1 MGKHAAAPPTAI
13 VSPSDQIG
21 QLLARGQWHHQAGQ
35 LAEAENYYR
44 KVLAIDPNDFDG
56 LHLLGVV
63 AQQVGRSALA
73 ARLISQ
79 AIASHDRSSACR
91 DLRGPSNGA
100 RAQQDLAAA
109 HSNLSIVLTSLGD
122 QAAALKAI
130 QRSLQ
135 LYETD
140 NAKLLF
146 VGCLRNLS
154 FIPDGIELRDDLA
167 RALSEPWG
175 RPTDIACFAANLIK
189 RNGTIGACIRRIGA
203 TWPNL
208 SASHELFSPTELA
221 EICGD
226 RLLRCF
232 LESTIVF
239 DLELEQFLTAVRR
252 TMLAA
257 VVADGDLQPSAQEGL
272 RFLCALAQQCFI
284 NEYIFFCPDEE
295 KRQADGLRCK
305 LVEALTSGAAVPEPR
320 LGVVAAYFPLA
331 SLSEAD
337 LLFKRRFSAPVAELV
352 NRQVGE
358 VQGER
363 RLRGSIPRLTAIDD
377 GVSLAVKEQYE
388 ESPYPRWIKASPV
401 VQTTIEAHLRHLFP
415 LVDVQNVVGTKGAEI
430 LIAGCGTGQHSIETA
445 RQFPGSRVLAID
457 LSLSSLCYAKRK
469 TRELGLKNVEYAQAD
484 ILKLQSIDRSFDVIE
499 AGGVLHHLAEPF
511 AGWRVLLSILRPG
524 GLMRLGLYSR
534 RGRQDIT
541 AARAFIAER
550 GYGSSAND
558 IRRCR
563 EELTRLRL
571 VKVAERLDFFT
582 TSSCRD
588 LLFHV
593 REHQCTLPE
602 IDEFIRQNQLDFLGF
617 HLPGS
622 VLQNFRGRFP
632 TDRTM
637 TNLALWHDFEMENP
651 STFAG
656 MYQFWVRKA
665 K

>member
-1 MGKHAAAPPTAI
+1 MGKHAAAAPPTAI

-44 KVLAIDPNDFDG
+44 RVLAVDPNDFDG

-100 RAQQDLAAA
+100 RTQQDLAAA

-154 FIPDGIELRDDLA
+154 FIPDGIDLRDDLA

-232 LESTIVF
+232 LESTIAF

-305 LVEALTSGAAVPEPR
+305 LVEALNSGA
-320 LGVVAAYFPLA
+320 GTAAW
-331 SLSEAD
+331 SCC
-337 LLFKRRFSAPVAELV
+337 
-352 NRQVGE
+352 G
-358 VQGER
+358 
-363 RLRGSIPRLTAIDD
+363 
-377 GVSLAVKEQYE
+377 
-388 ESPYPRWIKASPV
+388 
-401 VQTTIEAHLRHLFP
+401 LFP
-415 LVDVQNVVGTKGAEI
+415 A
-430 LIAGCGTGQHSIETA
+430 H
-445 RQFPGSRVLAID
+445 
-457 LSLSSLCYAKRK
+457 
-469 TRELGLKNVEYAQAD
+469 
-484 ILKLQSIDRSFDVIE
+484 
-499 AGGVLHHLAEPF
+499 F
-511 AGWRVLLSILRPG
+511 A
-524 GLMRLGLYSR
+524 
-534 RGRQDIT
+534 
-541 AARAFIAER
+541 
-550 GYGSSAND
+550 
-558 IRRCR
+558 
-563 EELTRLRL
+563 
-571 VKVAERLDFFT
+571 
-582 TSSCRD
+582 
-588 LLFHV
+588 
-593 REHQCTLPE
+593 
-602 IDEFIRQNQLDFLGF
+602 
-617 HLPGS
+617 
-622 VLQNFRGRFP
+622 FRGQFALQAMLFGSCSRTCEP
-632 TDRTM
+632 T
-637 TNLALWHDFEMENP
+637 
-651 STFAG
+651 G
-656 MYQFWVRKA
+656 G
-665 K
+665 

>member
-1 MGKHAAAPPTAI
+1 MGKHAAAAPPTAI

-44 KVLAIDPNDFDG
+44 RVLAIDPNDFG
-56 LHLLGVV
+56 SLHLLGVV

-154 FIPDGIELRDDLA
+154 FIPDGIDLRDDLA

-232 LESTIVF
+232 LEF
-239 DLELEQFLTAVRR
+239 DHCL
-252 TMLAA
+252 
-257 VVADGDLQPSAQEGL
+257 
-272 RFLCALAQQCFI
+272 
-284 NEYIFFCPDEE
+284 
-295 KRQADGLRCK
+295 
-305 LVEALTSGAAVPEPR
+305 
-320 LGVVAAYFPLA
+320 
-331 SLSEAD
+331 
-337 LLFKRRFSAPVAELV
+337 
-352 NRQVGE
+352 
-358 VQGER
+358 
-363 RLRGSIPRLTAIDD
+363 
-377 GVSLAVKEQYE
+377 
-388 ESPYPRWIKASPV
+388 
-401 VQTTIEAHLRHLFP
+401 
-415 LVDVQNVVGTKGAEI
+415 
-430 LIAGCGTGQHSIETA
+430 
-445 RQFPGSRVLAID
+445 
-457 LSLSSLCYAKRK
+457 
-469 TRELGLKNVEYAQAD
+469 
-484 ILKLQSIDRSFDVIE
+484 
-499 AGGVLHHLAEPF
+499 
-511 AGWRVLLSILRPG
+511 
-524 GLMRLGLYSR
+524 
-534 RGRQDIT
+534 
-541 AARAFIAER
+541 
-550 GYGSSAND
+550 
-558 IRRCR
+558 
-563 EELTRLRL
+563 
-571 VKVAERLDFFT
+571 
-582 TSSCRD
+582 
-588 LLFHV
+588 
-593 REHQCTLPE
+593 
-602 IDEFIRQNQLDFLGF
+602 
-617 HLPGS
+617 
-622 VLQNFRGRFP
+622 
-632 TDRTM
+632 
-637 TNLALWHDFEMENP
+637 
-651 STFAG
+651 
-656 MYQFWVRKA
+656 
-665 K
+665 